1 VTLVGGAGCGARG
14 SGFVSRALGRPWVT
28 VRPHYGGPPFSG
40 LDGAGRAGRKPR
52 ARAGEEPAVRVPEA
66 TVRGP
71 KSPRWSAGR
80 RARRQRAPRA
90 RLRLLR
96 SYGGL
101 ESAEAR
107 RRKGAEDKV
116 LRLPALHP
124 LGFGRVGRKWAARGR
139 RKKSPRRCR
148 TSFGCRI
155 ELRRYSAPPSF
166 ETRASHAPQ
175 DEDLVLRRPRSGRL
189 EGRQLTRTLHTCP
202 TSSTTFSASATPS
215 SM

>member
-1 VTLVGGAGCGARG
+1 MGLYSYNPIHSRASTGDACWRSGVRARG

-40 LDGAGRAGRKPR
+40 LDGAGRTGRKPR

-66 TVRGP
+66 TV
-71 KSPRWSAGR
+71 PRPNIAAVER
-80 RARRQRAPRA
+80 RKACAPPTRA

-107 RRKGAEDKV
+107 SAEAEKRGGQG

-124 LGFGRVGRKWAARGR
+124 LGFSEVGRNGRHAGAVKNPRGDAARPPVAARGR
-139 RKKSPRRCR
+139 AAIVRR
-148 TSFGCRI
+148 S
-155 ELRRYSAPPSF
+155 SF
-166 ETRASHAPQ
+166 ETRASRAPQ

-189 EGRQLTRTLHTCP
+189 EGRQ
-202 TSSTTFSASATPS
+202 
-215 SM
+215 